1 MQERVCRSRRG
12 TRGAWRFGRSRW
24 IRVAAAAGAVAAL
37 VAPAWAQPAD
47 GAEPP
52 RLAPGEDRPDL
63 FEWARPFDADPSI
76 PSPAAYLGR
85 ETGTVFTRYEELV
98 AYFRALAEASPK
110 VTLTPYG
117 QSHQRR
123 ELFILTISSE
133 ANLADLDGILD
144 RNRAL
149 TRGSERP
156 ASATLERN
164 PTISWLSFG
173 VHGNE
178 PSVYETAME
187 VAYTLAASRHTDIA
201 SILDNSVVVIDPAL
215 NPDGWMRY
223 VNWYENQVGQEADPN
238 PDSNEHWEPW
248 PGGRTNH
255 YLFDLNRDWVWL
267 TQPESR
273 SRLQVYRRYLPHL
286 HIDYHE
292 MGYTSPYFF
301 GEGDQPYNANIPE
314 STRAWIKKVGE
325 ANAEAF
331 DREGLIYATRER
343 FDYMYPG
350 YGKVLP
356 VYHGAVGLLTEKGGH
371 SRAGLA
377 IEFNEHEVLTLR
389 RRAYWHYVTAMSSL
403 EMVARERRGM
413 LERFHDYFRSTH
425 ELARQSPLSFVIP
438 ADADPALLA
447 IIHDLCVSHGIR
459 IDRLTREVEVTGIRY
474 DGEMTAVPRTMPAGS
489 WVVRTDQDMGRLARV
504 LFEPDPELVE
514 KQTYDITSWSLPAA
528 LGIDALVTRE
538 AFATGTEPLGA
549 WRAPEP
555 RVTGEGS
562 VALIVDSAQ
571 HRFPAGVGVAI
582 QHDAFARRSGE
593 AIELDGMRFERGS
606 LILHTLRNRHVDMDA
621 LERDLL
627 ASGNNVHRAS
637 TGMPSEGPA
646 LGNNASGRLGNP
658 RVALLRGSPINANS
672 FGHHWHMLDVAY
684 PVPHSVLGVDRLGR
698 SDLSRF
704 GVVVLPSGGGLSGD
718 ARSALETF
726 VREGGVLVATGRSG
740 HWASRELLGLESKRW
755 DRDDT
760 RSKLSDLSYE
770 ARVGRADEDRV
781 PGAGVRMLLDT
792 THPMTAGL
800 PGSLTMLKTDATPLP
815 VSDTGFVIASYARE
829 PRVGGW
835 ISDRNIAH
843 IRDEPSVTAHRLG
856 RGWVI
861 AFAEDPTMRGFQHG
875 PMRLLLNA
883 IVFGPGM

>member
-1 MQERVCRSRRG
+1 MRERMQRWRRG
-12 TRGAWRFGRSRW
+12 AS
-24 IRVAAAAGAVAAL
+24 GAVVRIWAVSAVLLLSPSAAIG
-37 VAPAWAQPAD
+37 QHGD
-47 GAEPP
+47 EGALA
-52 RLAPGEDRPDL
+52 RLGPGEDRADL
-63 FEWARPFDADPSI
+63 FEWARPFDADASI
-76 PSPAAYLGR
+76 PIPASFFGR
-85 ETGTVFTRYEELV
+85 ETGSVFTRYEELV
-98 AYFRALAEASPK
+98 AYFRALAEASPR

-117 QSHQRR
+117 HSHQRR

-156 ASATLERN
+156 LSGTLERN
-164 PTISWLSFG
+164 PAISWLSFG

-187 VAYTLAASRHTDIA
+187 VAYTLAASRHPEIG
-201 SILDNSVVVIDPAL
+201 SILNNSVVVIDPAL

-223 VNWYENQVGQEADPN
+223 VNWYENQVGREADAN

-255 YLFDLNRDWVWL
+255 YLFDLNRDWIWL

-273 SRLQVYRRYLPHL
+273 SRLQVYRRYMPHL

-301 GEGDQPYNANIPE
+301 GEGDQPYNANIPA

-413 LERFHDYFRSTH
+413 LERFHDFFRSTH
-425 ELARQSPLSFVIP
+425 ELARESPMSFVIP
-438 ADADPALLA
+438 AETDPALLA
-447 IIHDLCVSHGIR
+447 VIHDLCVSHGIR
-459 IDRLTREVEVTGIRY
+459 IDRLTRDTEVEGVRY
-474 DGEMTAVPRTMPAGS
+474 DGETTAFPVEMRAGS

-504 LFEPDPELVE
+504 FFEPDPELVE

-528 LGIDALVTRE
+528 LGIDAVATRE
-538 AFATGTEPLGA
+538 AFAAGTEPLGE
-549 WRAPEP
+549 WRASEP

-571 HRFPAGVGVAI
+571 HRFPAAVGVAVK
-582 QHDAFARRSGE
+582 HEAFARRSGE
-593 AIELDGMRFERGS
+593 AIELDGKRFARGS
-606 LILHTLRNRHVDMDA
+606 LIIHALRNRHVDTDA
-621 LERDLL
+621 LVRDLL
-627 ASGNNVHRAS
+627 ASGNSVHRAS

-646 LGNNASGRLGNP
+646 LGNNASGRLGNA

-684 PVPHSVLGVDRLGR
+684 PVPHSVLAVDRLGR
-698 SDLSRF
+698 ADLSRF

-718 ARSALETF
+718 ARSAIESF
-726 VREGGVLVATGRSG
+726 VRDGGVLVATGRSG
-740 HWASRELLGLESKRW
+740 HWASRELLGLEAKRR
-755 DRDDT
+755 DRDDS
-760 RSKLSDLSYE
+760 RPKLSDLTYE
-770 ARVGRADEDRV
+770 ERTGRSDEDRV

-800 PGSLTMLKTDATPLP
+800 PGSLTMLKTDANPLP
-815 VSDTGFVIASYARE
+815 VSDTGFVIASYAGR

-835 ISDRNIAH
+835 ISERNIAH